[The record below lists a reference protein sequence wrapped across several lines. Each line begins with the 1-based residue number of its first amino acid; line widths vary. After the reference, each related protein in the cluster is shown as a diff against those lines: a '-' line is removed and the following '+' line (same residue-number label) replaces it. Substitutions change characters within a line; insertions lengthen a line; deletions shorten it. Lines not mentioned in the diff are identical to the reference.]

1 MKDSKIVI
9 VGNSFSSL
17 LLSTLIKE
25 RDVILITNFNF
36 IGGVFNGFKGVNG
49 HFDLGM
55 NYFELYPNIKS
66 DPTKFDLTK
75 RNDFLNHTF
84 LINDFIKKNVTLK
97 KVQDGEV
104 YINGSFYKDYLIFDN
119 LEYLNSLPTINKE
132 KILFEI
138 DLLNDLNHPKNK
150 LKNSHYFESS
160 YETISKELFGEYF
173 YENLLEPF
181 LQKSLNISGKQ
192 LPAILH
198 RLAWLPIFYPESVV
212 KSIQG
217 NVYKSIPSFY
227 YPQHS
232 NFSEIINKLKQQVK
246 ESKNITVFNDEIL
259 SIKNN
264 TVTLKKDKHQ
274 INYKK
279 LFWGKNIYELDKLFN
294 QDRVISDKTSILIC
308 FISVERKNLV
318 KTFSVLNLVDLS
330 TPIYRITNQSIND
343 NVSKNLKISVEI
355 NKKYLRSKFP
365 LLDVFDEVNKF
376 FIDNNIIL
384 RSLSTDSIQIMEFDN
399 VLELPTFENYQL
411 FTQIKGKYKTFD
423 FLSPSSSFYSNSIN
437 EQIIE
442 SIKHSKILNDELS
455 R

>member
-9 VGNSFSSL
+9 IGNSFSSL

-55 NYFELYPNIKS
+55 NYFELYPNVKS
-66 DPTKFDLTK
+66 DPTRFDSNK
-75 RNDFLNHTF
+75 RNDFLNHTDS
-84 LINDFIKKNVTLK
+84 INDFIENNITLK

-119 LEYLNSLPTINKE
+119 LEYLNSLPTLDKE
-132 KILFEI
+132 KILSEI
-138 DLLNDLNHPKNK
+138 KSSNDLIHPKNK
-150 LKNSHYFESS
+150 LKSSHYFESS

-173 YENLLEPF
+173 YENLLDPF

-212 KSIQG
+212 NSVKG
-217 NVYKSIPSFY
+217 NVFKSIPSFY
-227 YPQHS
+227 YPQNS
-232 NFSEIINKLKQQVK
+232 NFSEIIDKLKQQVK
-246 ESKNITVFNDEIL
+246 ESKNITVLKDEVL

-264 TVTLKKDKHQ
+264 TVTLRKDKHQ

-294 QDRVISDKTSILIC
+294 KDRVISDKTSIIIC
-308 FISVERKNLV
+308 FVSVERKNLI
-318 KTFSVLNLVDLS
+318 KTFSVLNLVDFR

-343 NVSKNLKISVEI
+343 NVTENLKISVEI
-355 NKKYLRSKFP
+355 NKKYLRSKSP

-384 RSLSTDSIQIMEFDN
+384 KSLSTNSIQIMEFDN
-399 VLELPTFENYQL
+399 ILELPTFENYERFKQM
-411 FTQIKGKYKTFD
+411 KGKYKTFD